1 MEGRQDAHA
10 QQRGP
15 RDTPI
20 RPHAVSLLQ
29 THKKNRESQEQL
41 VFTDDQDARC
51 RHPAASVTWR
61 AQRLRGSAHVAS
73 VLGHRP
79 QAAHCAHGLR
89 RGAAQKVSGRRDGC
103 EYGRDRGRHRHRP
116 RATATSSSS
125 SFKAHAAARP
135 STNPREVGGLL
146 VLGECTLAMVLHP
159 RPCSIFHLYYYPKP
173 CFKL

>member
-1 MEGRQDAHA
+1 MHSSEGLATHPSARTPSHCYKRTKRTANPRSNWFSQMTRTRGAGILRQASHGEPNGSGAARMWLRSSAIAH
-10 QQRGP
+10 
-15 RDTPI
+15 
-20 RPHAVSLLQ
+20 
-29 THKKNRESQEQL
+29 
-41 VFTDDQDARC
+41 
-51 RHPAASVTWR
+51 
-61 AQRLRGSAHVAS
+61 RLRTAHMVCDAEP
-73 VLGHRP
+73 L
-79 QAAHCAHGLR
+79 
-89 RGAAQKVSGRRDGC
+89 KVSGRRDGC

>member
-41 VFTDDQDARC
+41 VFTDHQDARC

-89 RGAAQKVSGRRDGC
+89 RGAAQVSGRRDGC
-103 EYGRDRGRHRHRP
+103 KYGRDRGRHRP
-116 RATATSSSS
+116 RATATSSS
-125 SFKAHAAARP
+125 FKAHVAARP

-146 VLGECTLAMVLHP
+146 GECPLAMVLDR
-159 RPCSIFHLYYYPKP
+159 RPCYPKP